1 MIASRSRLLFVRQG
15 LIRSFSYPPHEEIK
29 MPLLSPTM
37 THGDIIA
44 WNFGVG
50 DEFVPGDALAEI
62 QTDKTSISM
71 DMQEEGYLA
80 KILFE
85 AGTEGIEVGTVMAIA
100 VEDEDDIAA
109 FADYTGPGT
118 GAQDEAPPAPAPAE
132 ETAPTTS
139 GSAAPASDAT
149 PAASGER
156 LLSSPAARKIANDH
170 GVDIVSVAGTGPK
183 GRIIKAD
190 VLDFVANQQAVAEPV
205 VEAVAAP
212 ATPPP
217 AAAPVASYTD
227 LPLSQMRK
235 VVANKLTH
243 SKTTVP
249 HYYVTV
255 DVNMEKLIALRA
267 QLNATTES
275 KISVNDFV
283 MKASALAM
291 AKVPEVNSQWNGDSI
306 RQFHDVHINVA
317 VAVDDGLVSPIVRN
331 IDKIGLG
338 SINADV
344 KAVAGRARDGSL
356 LPNDVEIGT
365 FTISNLGM
373 LGVADFCAIITPPQA
388 CVLAVGGTQTRFVA
402 NPEDNSPMAVQQMSV
417 TLSSDHRVVDGAVAA
432 QWLNVFKGY
441 IEEPM
446 TMLL

>member
-1 MIASRSRLLFVRQG
+1 
-15 LIRSFSYPPHEEIK
+15 
-29 MPLLSPTM
+29 M

-71 DMQEEGYLA
+71 DMQEEGFVA
-80 KILFE
+80 KILYE
-85 AGTEGIEVGTVMAIA
+85 AGTEGIEVGTVMAIS

-109 FADYTGPGT
+109 FADYTPPSAGSDAAPEAAAPEEPAAAT
-118 GAQDEAPPAPAPAE
+118 PAQP
-132 ETAPTTS
+132 
-139 GSAAPASDAT
+139 SAAAAATPAQEVA

-156 LLSSPAARKIANDH
+156 ILSSPAARKIANDH
-170 GVDIVSVAGTGPK
+170 SVDIAGITGTGPK

-190 VLDFVANQQAVAEPV
+190 VLDFVANAEAQVEAQVEAPAVAPPV
-205 VEAVAAP
+205 
-212 ATPPP
+212 P
-217 AAAPVASYTD
+217 AAASQNYTD
-227 LPLSQMRK
+227 LPLNQMRK

-255 DVNMEKLIALRA
+255 DVNMDKLLALRQ
-267 QLNATTES
+267 QLNAAQDT

-283 MKASALAM
+283 MKASALSM
-291 AKVPEVNSQWNGDSI
+291 AKVPEVNSQWNGDFI
-306 RQFHDVHINVA
+306 RQFNDVHINVA
-317 VAVDDGLVSPIVRN
+317 VAVDDGLASPIVRN

-338 SINADV
+338 AINADV
-344 KAVAGRARDGSL
+344 KAVAGRAQNGAL
-356 LPNDVEIGT
+356 LPDDVEIGT

-373 LGVADFCAIITPPQA
+373 MGVSDFCAIITPPQA
-388 CVLAVGGTQTRFVA
+388 CVLAVGGTQTRFVP

-441 IEEPM
+441 LEDPM
-446 TMLL
+446 MMLL

>member
-1 MIASRSRLLFVRQG
+1 
-15 LIRSFSYPPHEEIK
+15 
-29 MPLLSPTM
+29 M

-50 DEFVPGDALAEI
+50 DQFIPGDALAEI

-80 KILFE
+80 KILYE
-85 AGTEGIEVGTVMAIA
+85 GGTEGIEVGTVMAIA

-109 FADYTGPGT
+109 FADYTPPTAAAADAPAAAAGDAP
-118 GAQDEAPPAPAPAE
+118 AAPPAEAAAATTAPAAAAE
-132 ETAPTTS
+132 
-139 GSAAPASDAT
+139 APA
-149 PAASGER
+149 AASGER
-156 LLSSPAARKIANDH
+156 ILSSPAARKIANDH
-170 GVDIVSVAGTGPK
+170 GVAIAGIAGTGPK

-190 VLDFVANQQAVAEPV
+190 VLDFVANAESA
-205 VEAVAAP
+205 EAQVTQAAP
-212 ATPPP
+212 APP
-217 AAAPVASYTD
+217 AAAASPNYTD
-227 LPLSQMRK
+227 LPLNQMRK

-255 DVNMEKLIALRA
+255 DVNMDKLIALRKE
-267 QLNATTES
+267 LNAAQDTKVS
-275 KISVNDFV
+275 INDFV
-283 MKASALAM
+283 MKASALSM
-291 AKVPEVNSQWNGDSI
+291 GKVPEVNSQWNGDFI

-317 VAVDDGLVSPIVRN
+317 VAVDDGLASPIVRN
-331 IDKIGLG
+331 IDTKGLS

-344 KAVAGRARDGSL
+344 KGVAGRASSGSL
-356 LPNDVEIGT
+356 LPDDVEIGT

-373 LGVADFCAIITPPQA
+373 MGVSDFCAIITPPQA
-388 CVLAVGGTQTRFVA
+388 CVLAVGGTKMTFVP
-402 NPEDNSPMAVQQMSV
+402 NPEDNSPMAVNQMSV

-432 QWLNVFKGY
+432 QWLNTFKGY
-441 IEEPM
+441 LENPM

>member
-1 MIASRSRLLFVRQG
+1 
-15 LIRSFSYPPHEEIK
+15 
-29 MPLLSPTM
+29 M

-50 DEFVPGDALAEI
+50 DQFVPGDALAEI

-80 KILFE
+80 KILYE
-85 AGTEGIEVGTVMAIA
+85 GGTEGIEVGTVMAIA

-109 FADYTGPGT
+109 FADYTPPTAAAADAPAAAAGDAP
-118 GAQDEAPPAPAPAE
+118 AAPPAEAAAATTAPAAAAE
-132 ETAPTTS
+132 
-139 GSAAPASDAT
+139 APA
-149 PAASGER
+149 AASGER
-156 LLSSPAARKIANDH
+156 ILSSPAARKIANDH
-170 GVDIVSVAGTGPK
+170 GVAIAGIAGTGPK

-190 VLDFVANQQAVAEPV
+190 VLDFVANAESA
-205 VEAVAAP
+205 EAQVTQAAP
-212 ATPPP
+212 APP
-217 AAAPVASYTD
+217 AAAASPNYTD
-227 LPLSQMRK
+227 LPLNQMRK

-255 DVNMEKLIALRA
+255 DVNMDKLIALRKE
-267 QLNATTES
+267 LNAAQDTKVS
-275 KISVNDFV
+275 INDFV
-283 MKASALAM
+283 MKASALSM
-291 AKVPEVNSQWNGDSI
+291 AKVPEVNSQWNGDFI

-317 VAVDDGLVSPIVRN
+317 VAVDDGLASPIVRN
-331 IDKIGLG
+331 IDTKGLS

-344 KAVAGRARDGSL
+344 KGVAGRASSGSL
-356 LPNDVEIGT
+356 LPDDVEIGT

-373 LGVADFCAIITPPQA
+373 MGVSDFCAIITPPQA
-388 CVLAVGGTQTRFVA
+388 CVLAVGGTKMTFVP
-402 NPEDNSPMAVQQMSV
+402 NPEDNSPMAVNQMSV

-432 QWLNVFKGY
+432 QWLNTFKGY
-441 IEEPM
+441 LENPM

>member
-1 MIASRSRLLFVRQG
+1 
-15 LIRSFSYPPHEEIK
+15 
-29 MPLLSPTM
+29 M

-50 DEFVPGDALAEI
+50 DQFIPGDALAEI

-80 KILFE
+80 KILYE
-85 AGTEGIEVGTVMAIA
+85 GGTEGIEVGTVMAIA

-109 FADYTGPGT
+109 FADYTPPT
-118 GAQDEAPPAPAPAE
+118 AAAADAPAAAAADAPAAPAE
-132 ETAPTTS
+132 AAAATTAP
-139 GSAAPASDAT
+139 AAAAEAPA
-149 PAASGER
+149 AASGER
-156 LLSSPAARKIANDH
+156 ILSSPAARKIANDH
-170 GVDIVSVAGTGPK
+170 GVEIGGIAGTGPK

-190 VLDFVANQQAVAEPV
+190 VLDFVANAESA
-205 VEAVAAP
+205 EAQVTQAAP
-212 ATPPP
+212 APP
-217 AAAPVASYTD
+217 AAAASPNYTD
-227 LPLSQMRK
+227 LPLNQMRK

-255 DVNMEKLIALRA
+255 DVNMDKLIALRKE
-267 QLNATTES
+267 LNAAQET

-283 MKASALAM
+283 MKASALSM
-291 AKVPEVNSQWNGDSI
+291 AKVPEVNSQWNGDFI

-317 VAVDDGLVSPIVRN
+317 VAVDDGLASPIVRN
-331 IDKIGLG
+331 IDTKGLS

-344 KAVAGRARDGSL
+344 KAVAGRASSGSL
-356 LPNDVEIGT
+356 LPDDVEIGT

-373 LGVADFCAIITPPQA
+373 MGVSDFCAIITPPQA
-388 CVLAVGGTQTRFVA
+388 CVLAVGGTKMTFVP
-402 NPEDNSPMAVQQMSV
+402 NPEDNSPMAVNQMSV

-432 QWLNVFKGY
+432 QWLNTFKGY
-441 IEEPM
+441 LENPM

>member
-1 MIASRSRLLFVRQG
+1 
-15 LIRSFSYPPHEEIK
+15 
-29 MPLLSPTM
+29 M
-37 THGDIIA
+37 THGDIIS

-50 DEFVPGDALAEI
+50 DQFVPGDALAEI

-80 KILFE
+80 KILYE
-85 AGTEGIEVGTVMAIA
+85 GGTEGIEVGTVMAIA

-109 FADYTGPGT
+109 FADYT
-118 GAQDEAPPAPAPAE
+118 PPSAD
-132 ETAPTTS
+132 
-139 GSAAPASDAT
+139 AAPAAAAAPDAPAAPAAPEAAAT
-149 PAASGER
+149 APAAAAEAAPAAASGER
-156 LLSSPAARKIANDH
+156 VLSSPAARKIANDH
-170 GVDIVSVAGTGPK
+170 GVEIGGIAGTGPK

-190 VLDFVANQQAVAEPV
+190 VLDFVANAESAAAEV
-205 VEAVAAP
+205 TQAAP
-212 ATPPP
+212 APP
-217 AAAPVASYTD
+217 AAAASPNYTD
-227 LPLSQMRK
+227 LPLNQMRK

-255 DVNMEKLIALRA
+255 DVNMDKLIALRKE
-267 QLNATTES
+267 LNAAQDT

-283 MKASALAM
+283 MKASALSM
-291 AKVPEVNSQWNGDSI
+291 AKVPEVNSQWNGDFI

-317 VAVDDGLVSPIVRN
+317 VAVDDGLASPIVRN
-331 IDKIGLG
+331 IDTRGLS

-344 KAVAGRARDGSL
+344 KAVAGRAQSGSL
-356 LPNDVEIGT
+356 LPDDVEIGT

-373 LGVADFCAIITPPQA
+373 MGVSDFCAIITPPQA
-388 CVLAVGGTQTRFVA
+388 CVLAVGGTKMTFVP

-432 QWLNVFKGY
+432 QWLNTFKGY
-441 IEEPM
+441 LENPM

>member
-1 MIASRSRLLFVRQG
+1 
-15 LIRSFSYPPHEEIK
+15 
-29 MPLLSPTM
+29 M

-50 DEFVPGDALAEI
+50 DQFVPGDALAEI

-80 KILFE
+80 KILYE
-85 AGTEGIEVGTVMAIA
+85 GGTEGIEVGTVMAIA

-109 FADYTGPGT
+109 FADYTPPTAASADAPAAAAGDAP
-118 GAQDEAPPAPAPAE
+118 AAPPAEAAAATTAPAAAAE
-132 ETAPTTS
+132 
-139 GSAAPASDAT
+139 APA
-149 PAASGER
+149 AASGER
-156 LLSSPAARKIANDH
+156 ILSSPAARKIANDH
-170 GVDIVSVAGTGPK
+170 GVAIAGIAGTGPK

-190 VLDFVANQQAVAEPV
+190 VLDFVANAESA
-205 VEAVAAP
+205 EAQVTQAAP
-212 ATPPP
+212 APP
-217 AAAPVASYTD
+217 AAAASPNYTD
-227 LPLSQMRK
+227 LPLNQMRK

-255 DVNMEKLIALRA
+255 DVNMDKLIALRKE
-267 QLNATTES
+267 LNAAQDTKVS
-275 KISVNDFV
+275 INDFV
-283 MKASALAM
+283 MKASALSM
-291 AKVPEVNSQWNGDSI
+291 AKVPEVNSQWNGDFI

-317 VAVDDGLVSPIVRN
+317 VAVDDGLASPIVRN
-331 IDKIGLG
+331 IDTKGLS

-344 KAVAGRARDGSL
+344 KGVAGRASSGSL
-356 LPNDVEIGT
+356 LPDDVEIGT

-373 LGVADFCAIITPPQA
+373 MGVSDFCAIITPPQA
-388 CVLAVGGTQTRFVA
+388 CVLAVGGTKMTFVP
-402 NPEDNSPMAVQQMSV
+402 NPEDNSPMAVNQMSV

-432 QWLNVFKGY
+432 QWLNTFKGY
-441 IEEPM
+441 LENPM